1 MKLKDDIIDY
11 PGPENSGYA
20 WKDKVFDWV
29 VKRYKKYNHPW
40 RKSDQRIWHGFLYGI
55 TSYIGSIFFFVFIGF
70 ILYQTQKLFG
80 FARAI
85 LLALLMILFRINII
99 IKQIIQLNRKF

>member
-1 MKLKDDIIDY
+1 MKDDIIDY

-20 WKDKVFDWV
+20 WKDAIFNWTVR
-29 VKRYKKYNHPW
+29 RYKKHNHPW
-40 RKSDQRIWHGFLYGI
+40 HKSDQRIWHGAIFGLTQYF
-55 TSYIGSIFFFVFIGF
+55 GSIFFFVFIGL

-80 FARAI
+80 FARAV

-99 IKQIIQLNRKF
+99 IKQIVQLNRKF